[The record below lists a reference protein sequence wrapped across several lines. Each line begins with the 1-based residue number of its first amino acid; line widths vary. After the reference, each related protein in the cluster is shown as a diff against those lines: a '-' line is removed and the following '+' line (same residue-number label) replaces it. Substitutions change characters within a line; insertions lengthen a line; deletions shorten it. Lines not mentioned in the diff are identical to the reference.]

1 MNEND
6 FNLNPAKQNLRVGV
20 FLCRCG
26 GNISDN
32 VDMEKLRSSVDAT
45 VVEEFENLCSINGR
59 KLIRDSIIDK
69 HLDRVV
75 VAACSPITHEKTF
88 QKYVKPL
95 NPYLMQMAN
104 IREQCSWV
112 HSDKGK
118 ATDKAISL
126 TVAAIEKAKYSEPID
141 PLLRRTKKS
150 VAVIGGGISGIT
162 TALSLARQGIK
173 TRIIE
178 ERSTIGGSMV
188 KIGKVF
194 SPEKLAEECAM
205 CLLNPLVNEAVE
217 NKNIKILTKTKLL
230 RAERKAGNFNLI
242 VEKKPGFVKA
252 ERCIACG
259 SCAEVCPVEVPNS
272 WNENMTIRKA
282 IYKSF
287 PQAVPD
293 VYTIDEENCI
303 QCGACQET
311 CKMDAIDFSMET
323 EVMPINVG
331 SVIIATG
338 HNRFDLSKRPEYG
351 YERFPDVVSQ
361 MELARIMGVNGPTEG
376 QLQRPSNG
384 QVPKRV
390 VMIQCVG
397 SRDDK
402 PDGNP
407 YCSKVCCMVAMKHS
421 NVIKHY
427 YPETEVIIC
436 YTDMR
441 TPGMYEKYL
450 RYGQNRGIKLIRGR
464 AGEVTWKNDKLVVRV
479 EESLERSP
487 LEIETDMVVLSEA
500 MEPSEGT
507 KQVGE
512 LLDVGLTEDM
522 FIREIHPKIK
532 PVNTDVEGI
541 YVCGTAQGPKDI
553 TDSVSQANAAAA
565 KVAELMNG
573 DLEVDPFVATIAT
586 SQCNLCNKCID
597 TCKYKAIYIQE
608 DNMGIDPIAC
618 KGCGICLS
626 QCPEEA
632 ISISGNADE
641 KLFGIISGVLK
652 GKEKGE
658 HIILTFLDSVGYLA
672 ADNMGINKITYPE
685 SIRIIKLP
693 SSNRLMTKHIL
704 YAFQKGADGIFL
716 GEYPDDLMYP
726 HLKEKVKH
734 LKKVLEENNINPNR
748 LTLHRVYIPY
758 FRGLA
763 NKLTLFDQEI
773 SSLNQQYQKEDRSA
787 KVLDE
792 PLE

>member
-1 MNEND
+1 MTRNI
-6 FNLNPAKQNLRVGV
+6 FTANPAKEKLKVGV

-32 VDMEKLRSSVDAT
+32 VDMDRLRSSLDAEL
-45 VVEEFENLCSINGR
+45 VEEFENLCSINGR

-69 HLDRVV
+69 DLDRVV

-88 QKYVKPL
+88 QKYVQPL

-112 HSDKGK
+112 HLDYEQ
-118 ATDKAISL
+118 ATNKAISL
-126 TVAAIEKAKYSEPID
+126 TNAAIEKAKYSEPIN

-150 VAVIGGGISGIT
+150 VAVIGGGIAGIT

-178 ERSTIGGSMV
+178 EKSTVGGSMV

-205 CLLNPLVNEAVE
+205 CLLNPLVNEVVE
-217 NKNIKILTKTKLL
+217 NKNINILTNSRLI
-230 RAERKAGNFNLI
+230 RSERRAGNFNLI
-242 VEKKPGFVKA
+242 IEKKPGFVKE

-272 WNENMTIRKA
+272 WNEGMTIRKA

-293 VYTIDEENCI
+293 VYTIDAENCI
-303 QCGACQET
+303 QCGECQET

-323 EVMPINVG
+323 EILSLNVG

-338 HNRFDLSKRPEYG
+338 HQGFDLTKRPEYG
-351 YERFPDVVSQ
+351 YGRFPDVVSQ
-361 MELARIMGVNGPTEG
+361 MELARITGVNGPTEG
-376 QLQRPSNG
+376 QLLRPSNG
-384 QVPKRV
+384 EVPRRV
-390 VMIQCVG
+390 VMIQCAG

-402 PDGNP
+402 PDGMP
-407 YCSKVCCMVAMKHS
+407 YCSKVCCMMAMKHA

-427 YPETEVIIC
+427 YPETEVMIC

-450 RYGQNRGIKLIRGR
+450 RYGQKRGIKLIRGR
-464 AGEVTWKNDKLVVRV
+464 AGEVTWKNGTLVVRA
-479 EESLERSP
+479 EESLRNEP

-500 MEPSEGT
+500 ILPSEGT
-507 KQVGE
+507 KEVAE

-522 FIREIHPKIK
+522 FIRESHPKIK

-553 TDSVSQANAAAA
+553 TDSISQATAASA

-573 DLEVDPFVATIAT
+573 NLEVEPFVAEID
-586 SQCNLCNKCID
+586 SDRCSMCKQCLDI
-597 TCKYKAIYIQE
+597 CKYKAIYLEE
-608 DNMGIDPIAC
+608 DHLKTDPIAC
-618 KGCGICLS
+618 KGCGVCLS
-626 QCPEEA
+626 QCRDEA
-632 ISISGNADE
+632 INIRGNADE
-641 KLFGIISGVLK
+641 KLFAVIAGALK
-652 GKEKGE
+652 HKDNSER
-658 HIILTFLDSVGYLA
+658 IILTFLDNVGYLA
-672 ADNMGINKITYPE
+672 ADNMGINKINYPE

-693 SSNRLMTKHIL
+693 SVNRLMMKHIL
-704 YAFQKGADGIFL
+704 YAFENGADGIFL
-716 GEYPDDLMYP
+716 GEYPDDIMYP
-726 HLKEKVKH
+726 HIKEKVKQ
-734 LKKVLEENNINPNR
+734 LKKVLEESNINPNR

-763 NKLTLFDQEI
+763 NKLTLFDQKI
-773 SSLNQQYQKEDRSA
+773 ISLNQDQYTADCGGESSA
-787 KVLDE
+787 
-792 PLE
+792 